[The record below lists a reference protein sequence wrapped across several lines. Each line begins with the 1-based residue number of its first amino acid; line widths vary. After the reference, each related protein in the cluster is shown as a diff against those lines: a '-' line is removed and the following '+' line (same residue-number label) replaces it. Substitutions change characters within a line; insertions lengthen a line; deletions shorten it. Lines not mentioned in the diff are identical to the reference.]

1 MAERVIQKINAIIKR
16 TEIKGISKVGVRV
29 AAYARVSTDSE
40 EQETSLIAQKDYYR
54 KKILEHPGWLFVKIY
69 IDHGISG
76 LSINRRE
83 QFNRMIEDCLAGQI
97 DLIMTKSI
105 SRFARNTVD
114 TITIV
119 RKLKEKGVGVYFE
132 KENIYTLDSKGEFI
146 LTLMSSLAQE
156 ESRSI
161 SENVQ
166 WGIRKSFADGKVKV
180 PYKRFLGYD
189 RGDTKGTMIVNCEQ
203 AVIVRRI
210 FRMYLQGYTAR
221 KIAKTFTS
229 EGVVSPGGLKHWRG
243 ATVLSI
249 LSNEKY
255 KGDALLQKVF
265 TVDYLQKRLKK
276 NEGELPQYYVEGNH
290 EAIISPWLFDYI
302 QELKRQ
308 RYETYGNSYF
318 GKELLQ
324 TKFIC
329 GECGSLLHRRDRYYS
344 NGTQLFW
351 WQCKTQTQKGV
362 KSCNVKYV
370 HEPLIIYA
378 ILDMVRCMAVK
389 RMVEDTIL
397 SAIPKEKTGIVKE
410 WLSAFEVTNAGS
422 LLWVEDEILMIVRII
437 KLTSNRLLEF
447 EWLDGSMTKYK
458 LPRYAPAKG
467 ILDND
472 LG

>member
-16 TEIKGISKVGVRV
+16 TAIKGISKVGVRV

-40 EQETSLIAQKDYYR
+40 EQETSLIAQEDYYR

-97 DLIMTKSI
+97 DLILTKSI

-119 RKLKEKGVGVYFE
+119 RKLKGKGVGVYFE

-189 RGDTKGTMIVNCEQ
+189 RGNTKGAMVVNCEQ

-221 KIAKTFTS
+221 KIAKTLES

-265 TVDYLQKRLKK
+265 TVDYLQKKLKK

-290 EAIISPWLFDYI
+290 EAIISPRLFDYI
-302 QELKRQ
+302 QELKKQ
-308 RYETYGNSYF
+308 RNETYGNSYM

-324 TKFIC
+324 TKFVC
-329 GECGSLLHRRDRYYS
+329 GECGSLLRRRDRYYS
-344 NGTQLFW
+344 NGTKLFW

-362 KSCNVKYV
+362 KNCNVKYV

-378 ILDMVRCMAVK
+378 IMDMARCMTIK

-397 SAIPKEKTGIVKE
+397 SAMPKEKTDIVKE

-447 EWLDGSMTKYK
+447 EWLDGSMTEYQ